1 MKMSLDDI
9 DRITLQLHDFL
20 VGNLGCNLGEDQDY
34 EDLQNFMYDKFE
46 DYCTKDRNY
55 N

>member
-9 DRITLQLHDFL
+9 DRIVLQLHYFL
-20 VGNLGCNLGEDQDY
+20 TESLGCALDEDQDY
-34 EDLQNFMYDKFE
+34 EDLRDFMYDKFE